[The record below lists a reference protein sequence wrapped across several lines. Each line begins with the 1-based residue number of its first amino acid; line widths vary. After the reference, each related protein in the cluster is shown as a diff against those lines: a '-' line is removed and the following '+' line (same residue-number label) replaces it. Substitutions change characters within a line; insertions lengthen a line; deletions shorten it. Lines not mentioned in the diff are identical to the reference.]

1 MSTRTMDRAIASGAP
16 GHGRWRGVWMMAV
29 LLMATAASAG
39 ATSALW
45 YARPA
50 VKWVEALP
58 VGNGRLGAMVFG
70 GVTNEH
76 LQFNE
81 DSLWYGDEVQMGSY
95 QPFGDLFVDFAG
107 AAAAD
112 YRRELDLGTAVHT
125 VTFESGGV
133 KHRREV
139 FSSFPDQVLV
149 MRWTADRPGAVSG
162 AVRVTD
168 AHKAVVAAAG
178 NRISVDGALTNGL
191 KYAAEVRVVAEGGTV
206 SAAGGAVTVAGA
218 DAVTILLA
226 AGTSFHGKDPRAG
239 AEAQLAAA
247 SRKPFAA
254 LRAAH
259 VEDHRALFDRVRLD
273 LGAGRDGPTDERLD
287 AVKAGAA
294 DPALD
299 ALLFQYGRYMMIAS
313 SRPGDLPAN
322 LQGIWN
328 ADLKPAW
335 YSGYTTDINIE
346 MNYWLAETA
355 NLPECTEPLFT
366 WIRRLRDLRVRESPE
381 PIRTK
386 RGWMIYS
393 TNNPRGGYSTWGV
406 HRPGSAWLV
415 QHLWEHYAFGGD
427 REFLRAAAY
436 PMLKELVEMWAD
448 RLVEGPGGTLI
459 TPDGWSPEN
468 GPGGK
473 EGDRTPYPGVSY
485 DQQIVWDLFSNFID
499 ASEALGVDAEV
510 RAKVAALRARLLG
523 PKIGK
528 WGQLQEW
535 MEDLDNP
542 KSHHRHISHMFAVH
556 PGRQISP
563 LTAPDLARA
572 AAVSLDARGDQST
585 GWSTAWKICCRA
597 RLHDGNRAHSLIQQ
611 LFRSCILPNLF
622 DSHPPFQIDG
632 NFGATA
638 GIAEMLVQSH
648 MRAASTEH
656 PTSNTEHRTADGQH
670 PTSNNQHPTSNGG
683 PLLLHLLPALPAAWP
698 EGSVTGL
705 RARGGFE
712 VDMAWKG
719 GALATATIRS
729 AMGGPLAVR
738 LGGRSASFDTKPG
751 EVVVLDAALARR
763 P

>member
-1 MSTRTMDRAIASGAP
+1 M
-16 GHGRWRGVWMMAV
+16 VAV
-29 LLMATAASAG
+29 LAVTGLSATAGESPV
-39 ATSALW
+39 LW
-45 YARPA
+45 FAQPA
-50 VKWVEALP
+50 QKWVEALP
-58 VGNGRLGAMVFG
+58 VGNGRVGAMVFG

-81 DSLWYGDEVQMGSY
+81 DSLWYGDEVEMGSY
-95 QPFGDLFVDFAG
+95 QPFGDLFIDFAG
-107 AAAAD
+107 AAATD
-112 YRRELDLGTAVHT
+112 YRRELDLGTAVHA

-149 MRWTADRPGAVSG
+149 MRWTADRPGGVSG

-168 AHKAVVAAAG
+168 AHKAAVAADG
-178 NRISVDGALTNGL
+178 NRITVDGALTNGL
-191 KYAAEVRVVAEGGTV
+191 KYAAEVRVLAEGGRA
-206 SAAGGAVTVAGA
+206 SARGGSVAVEGA

-226 AGTSFHGKDPRAG
+226 AGTSFHGKSPRA
-239 AEAQLAAA
+239 AVDAQIEAA
-247 SRKPFAA
+247 SKKPYPA
-254 LRAAH
+254 LRDAH
-259 VEDHRALFDRVRLD
+259 VADHRALFDRVRLD
-273 LGAGRDGPTDERLD
+273 LGSGRQGPTDERLD
-287 AVKAGAA
+287 AVKAGGV
-294 DPALD
+294 DPGLD
-299 ALLFQYGRYMMIAS
+299 ALLFQYGRYLMIAS
-313 SRPGDLPAN
+313 SRAGDLPAN

-355 NLPECTEPLFT
+355 NLAECTEPLFT
-366 WIRRLRDLRVRESPE
+366 WVRRLRDLRVRESPE
-381 PIRTK
+381 PIRAK

-427 REFLRAAAY
+427 RGFLRDTAY
-436 PMLKELVEMWAD
+436 PMLKELVEMWED
-448 RLVEGPGGTLI
+448 RLVDGPDGTLI

-473 EGDRTPYPGVSY
+473 EGDRTPHPGVSY

-499 ASEALGVDAEV
+499 ASEALDVDAEY
-510 RAKVAALRARLLG
+510 RTKVAAMRASLLG
-523 PKIGK
+523 PKIGT

-542 KSHHRHISHMFAVH
+542 KSRHRHISHLFAVH

-563 LTAPDLARA
+563 LTAPDFAKA

-597 RLHDGNRAHSLIQQ
+597 RLHDGDRAHKLVQQ

-632 NFGATA
+632 NFGAAA
-638 GIAEMLVQSH
+638 GIAEMLLQSH
-648 MRAASTEH
+648 IRQA
-656 PTSNTEHRTADGQH
+656 NTEHRATDGQQ
-670 PTSNNQHPTSNGG
+670 PTSNLQQPTTNKGG
-683 PLLLHLLPALPAAWP
+683 LPSGPRPSSLAPFLVHLLPALPAAWT

-712 VDMAWKG
+712 VDLAWKDG
-719 GALATATIRS
+719 GLTAATIRS
-729 AMGGPLAVR
+729 TGGTSCAVR
-738 LGGRSASFDTKPG
+738 YGDRTVRLDLATGASRRFDGRLQPL
-751 EVVVLDAALARR
+751 E
-763 P
+763 

>member
-1 MSTRTMDRAIASGAP
+1 MRI
-16 GHGRWRGVWMMAV
+16 
-29 LLMATAASAG
+29 LLLGLAAGISAASAG
-39 ATSALW
+39 EPARLW
-45 YARPA
+45 YAAPA
-50 VKWVEALP
+50 SKWVEALP

-81 DSLWYGDEVQMGSY
+81 DSLWYGDEVEMGSY
-95 QPFGDLFVDFAG
+95 QPFGDLFVDWAGG
-107 AAAAD
+107 AATN
-112 YRRELDLGTAVHT
+112 YRRELDLEIAAHT

-133 KHRREV
+133 RHRREV

-149 MRWTADRPGAVSG
+149 MRWTSDRPGTVSG
-162 AVRVTD
+162 TVRVTD
-168 AHKAVVAAAG
+168 AHKAAVSAAG
-178 NRISVDGALTNGL
+178 NRIAVDGALTNGL
-191 KYAAEVRVVAEGGTV
+191 AYAARVAVLAEGGR
-206 SAAGGAVTVAGA
+206 ARARDGAIAVEGA
-218 DAVTILLA
+218 DAVMILLA

-239 AEAQLAAA
+239 AEAQIDAAA
-247 SRKPFAA
+247 KKPFAA
-254 LRAAH
+254 LREAH
-259 VEDHRALFDRVRLD
+259 VADHRTLSGRVRLD
-273 LGAGRDGPTDERLD
+273 LGPGRERPTDERLD
-287 AVKAGAA
+287 AVKAGTA
-294 DPALD
+294 DPGLD
-299 ALLFQYGRYMMIAS
+299 ALLFQYGRYLMIAS

-355 NLPECTEPLFT
+355 NLPECTEPLFV

-381 PIRTK
+381 PIRSK

-427 REFLRAAAY
+427 REFLRGVAY
-436 PMLKELVEMWAD
+436 PMLKELVEMWED

-473 EGDRTPYPGVSY
+473 EGDRTPLPGVSY

-499 ASEALGVDAEV
+499 ASEALGVDAEY
-510 RAKVAALRARLLG
+510 RAKVRAMRARLLG

-542 KSHHRHISHMFAVH
+542 KSRHRHISHMFAVH

-563 LTAPDLARA
+563 LTAPDLAKA

-597 RLHDGNRAHSLIQQ
+597 RLHDGDRAHALIQQ

-638 GIAEMLVQSH
+638 GMVEMLLQSH
-648 MRAASTEH
+648 MKDEGRGPRDEGAPRTSTLA
-656 PTSNTEHRTADGQH
+656 PF
-670 PTSNNQHPTSNGG
+670 
-683 PLLLHLLPALPAAWP
+683 LVHLLPALPAAWP

-712 VDMAWKG
+712 VDLAWKG
-719 GALATATIRS
+719 GGLVSATIRS
-729 AMGGPLAVR
+729 SVGGPLAVR
-738 LGGRSASFDTKPG
+738 LGDRTATFATRSG
-751 EVVVLDAALARR
+751 ETVVLDSTLSRR